1 MLRERGYQSG
11 GWWDKLLRDEASTA
25 NQLKLNDPGF
35 FFGFNTE
42 KEVAEILRARTYYM
56 RMTKNNFIPQGVNFK
71 AWTFL

>member
-42 KEVAEILRARTYYM
+42 KEAAEILRARTYNM
-56 RMTKNNFIPQGVNFK
+56 GLTKTNFSSKAVNLK
-71 AWTFL
+71 AWTFI